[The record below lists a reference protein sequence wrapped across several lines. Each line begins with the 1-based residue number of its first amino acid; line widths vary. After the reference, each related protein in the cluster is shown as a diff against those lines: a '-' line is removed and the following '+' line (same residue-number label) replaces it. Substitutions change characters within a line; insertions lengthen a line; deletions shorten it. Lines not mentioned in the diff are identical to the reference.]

1 MTVQDQRDFEITASV
16 NFPTVERSELEEFAA
31 KLGSAVREIVADY
44 PSVAAFLVAP
54 DMSTGDIAYGLR
66 FKGADPKYIGDM
78 ADEIL
83 DKSVELVAEREGIAP
98 IEAEREES
106 VLVLA

>member
-1 MTVQDQRDFEITASV
+1 MTVRDDRMFELTATV
-16 NFPTVERSELEEFAA
+16 NFPTLDPSDLESFAQ
-31 KLGSAVREIVADY
+31 KLDSAVGSVLSEYVTAVA
-44 PSVAAFLVAP
+44 FMIAP
-54 DMSTGDIAYGLR
+54 DLSTGDINYGIR
-66 FKGADPKYIGDM
+66 FSGADPRYIADM

-83 DKSVELVAEREGIAP
+83 QKAVELVAEREGTRP

>member
-1 MTVQDQRDFEITASV
+1 M
-16 NFPTVERSELEEFAA
+16 
-31 KLGSAVREIVADY
+31 G
-44 PSVAAFLVAP
+44 
-54 DMSTGDIAYGLR
+54 TGDIAYGLR
-66 FKGADPKYIGDM
+66 FKGADPRYINDM

-83 DKSVELVAEREGIAP
+83 DKSVELVAEREGSSP